1 MSSSRKKKT
10 PPPSKAIGVN
20 SEQLSFLP
28 KPELSPTMPTA
39 YTAAWLALRDMVNSP
54 ITQIDWL
61 ALNRGWRLS
70 AAVKTLD
77 YDGWPVTAEWVTG
90 PWPRPIKRYSLPE
103 AAHKLAAER
112 LRIGGADAV

>member
-1 MSSSRKKKT
+1 MSPSREKKT

-28 KPELSPTMPTA
+28 PPPLSPTMPTA
-39 YTAAWLALRDMVNSP
+39 QSAAWLALRDMLTGP

-61 ALNRGWRLS
+61 KLHRGWRLS
-70 AAVKTLD
+70 AAIKTLD
-77 YDGWPVTAEWVTG
+77 YCGWPVNSEWVHG
-90 PWPRPIKRYSLPE
+90 VWPNPIKRYFLPE

-112 LRIGGADAV
+112 LRIGGGNAA